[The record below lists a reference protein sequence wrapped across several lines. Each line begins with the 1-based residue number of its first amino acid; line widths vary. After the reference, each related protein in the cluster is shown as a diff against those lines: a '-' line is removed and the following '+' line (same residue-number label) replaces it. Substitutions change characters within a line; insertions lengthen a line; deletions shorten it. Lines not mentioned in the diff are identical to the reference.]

1 MQWLLYIITA
11 VIKYTP
17 SYLPEKNLSM
27 CCRNEKPMKNVTLLG
42 MSELMKNTLEV
53 FSLFFSFYIKRANQS
68 IVLDFQKA

>member
-1 MQWLLYIITA
+1 
-11 VIKYTP
+11 
-17 SYLPEKNLSM
+17 M